1 MVILALLPILFL
13 IVALGFLK
21 MAGWKACPIA
31 AIIAFVVAVFC
42 YNMSVPIA
50 ISAALEGVALACWPI
65 LLVIIMALF
74 AYKLTVA
81 TGSLEVIKQ
90 MLTTVSED
98 KRVVFLLIAW
108 GFGTFMEG
116 MAGFGTAVAIPAA
129 MLVALGYPPIK
140 TIVACLISN
149 AVAPSFGSIGIP
161 TTTMAAV
168 TGLDSSVLATKVSI
182 VSFIPDLIAPFLIV
196 ICIGGGIKAIKGVG
210 IVTLLSGL
218 ALAIPELFISITIGA
233 ELPVM
238 VSSIIIMAVI
248 VLYSRAC
255 KSTSNPEYKFDID
268 AENQKAVSFGEGVKA
283 AMIFILI
290 FVFLVGTSKLFP
302 FAVPGVMIFIATT
315 LGGLYQGA
323 SIGKIAQVF
332 KDNFVGLRFTYLTII
347 AVVVV
352 AKIMTYSGMTK
363 EIADALVFA
372 TGNAYPIVAPFVGGL
387 GAFITGS
394 CTNANVLFG
403 PLQTSVASS
412 LGMSQPWLA
421 GASSLGGCI
430 GKMLSPQ
437 SIALGVGAV
446 GAVADGKEGEIMR
459 GTVGYCLFLLIIAG
473 IITIIAPSVVPFLVN

>member
-1 MVILALLPILFL
+1 
-13 IVALGFLK
+13 
-21 MAGWKACPIA
+21 
-31 AIIAFVVAVFC
+31 
-42 YNMSVPIA
+42 
-50 ISAALEGVALACWPI
+50 
-65 LLVIIMALF
+65 
-74 AYKLTVA
+74 
-81 TGSLEVIKQ
+81 
-90 MLTTVSED
+90 
-98 KRVVFLLIAW
+98 
-108 GFGTFMEG
+108 
-116 MAGFGTAVAIPAA
+116 
-129 MLVALGYPPIK
+129 
-140 TIVACLISN
+140 
-149 AVAPSFGSIGIP
+149 
-161 TTTMAAV
+161 
-168 TGLDSSVLATKVSI
+168 
-182 VSFIPDLIAPFLIV
+182 
-196 ICIGGGIKAIKGVG
+196 
-210 IVTLLSGL
+210 
-218 ALAIPELFISITIGA
+218 
-233 ELPVM
+233 
-238 VSSIIIMAVI
+238 
-248 VLYSRAC
+248 
-255 KSTSNPEYKFDID
+255 
-268 AENQKAVSFGEGVKA
+268 
-283 AMIFILI
+283 MIFILI

-302 FAVPGVMIFIATT
+302 FINGPLASIKTTVPIYAGPGAKPYTFTWVAVPGVMIFIATI

-473 IITIIAPSVVPFLVN
+473 IITIIVPGVVPFLVN